1 MKIVTWNCNGAL
13 RKKIDEISSLNAD
26 ILVIQ
31 ECEDPA
37 RSTDQYREWAGEYL
51 WAGESK
57 NKGVGIFPKHGNTVE
72 VLNWIGE
79 FKLNGLSSNNLS
91 TTWNTSDLKLFL
103 PFKINN
109 DITALAVWTKEN
121 NSKSFSYIGQ
131 LWKYLQ
137 IHRDNL
143 KGERTMILGDFNSNT
158 RWDNPDRWWSHS
170 DVVAEL
176 KEIGL
181 LSLYHKQFNEAQGE
195 ENLPTFYLQRNPE
208 KPYHI
213 DYAFTS
219 MDMINKSKL
228 SIGYIND
235 WIGVSDHMP
244 ITLYINS

>member
-13 RKKIDEISSLNAD
+13 RKKINEISSLNAD
-26 ILVIQ
+26 VLVVQ

-37 RSTDQYREWAGEYL
+37 RSTNQYREWAGEYL
-51 WAGESK
+51 WTGESK
-57 NKGVGIFPKHGNTVE
+57 NKGIGIFPKHGNTVE
-72 VLNWIGE
+72 ALNWNRD
-79 FKLNGLSSNNLS
+79 FKLNGLSSKNPS

-103 PFKINN
+103 PFRINN

-131 LWKYLQ
+131 LWKYIQ

-143 KGERTMILGDFNSNT
+143 KSERTMIIGDFNSNT
-158 RWDNPDRWWSHS
+158 QWDSPDRWWSHS
-170 DVVAEL
+170 DVVEEL

-181 LSLYHKQFNEAQGE
+181 LSLYHKQLNEDQGQE
-195 ENLPTFYLQRNPE
+195 SLPTFYLQRKPE

-213 DYAFTS
+213 DYAFISQDT
-219 MDMINKSKL
+219 INKSKI
-228 SIGYIND
+228 SVGNIND

-244 ITLYINS
+244 LTIHLST